1 MTRQLLHCRI
11 TRPNWRYVSL
21 WPSGSSDWQGAAS
34 AIRSTSAARPC
45 RDSKTHA
52 RRHRSDHPLSRGS
65 FLIKEKARA
74 CARAFSY
81 RRSSFV
87 SKTFLSR
94 GSSFFFMMTLA
105 RSLSKSR
112 CQATAIGVSEC
123 EPSANGTCGARAS
136 PDRQGVPIGRP
147 DAGLHG
153 RACHDRL
160 SRLQIN
166 AAPARGF
173 RPKAHISGDWRV

>member
-1 MTRQLLHCRI
+1 M
-11 TRPNWRYVSL
+11 
-21 WPSGSSDWQGAAS
+21 
-34 AIRSTSAARPC
+34 
-45 RDSKTHA
+45 
-52 RRHRSDHPLSRGS
+52 
-65 FLIKEKARA
+65 
-74 CARAFSY
+74 
-81 RRSSFV
+81 
-87 SKTFLSR
+87 KTFLSR

-105 RSLSKSR
+105 LSLSKSR

-136 PDRQGVPIGRP
+136 PDRQEVPTGRP

-166 AAPARGF
+166 VAPARAVP
-173 RPKAHISGDWRV
+173 RPTYLAIGGYKVCCELPSGGCYA